1 MAVDAIKRVNAIVS
15 DSDMYAR
22 ETIRIPDSTKMGQI
36 EISVERGDSN
46 SNSERPRIRPGK
58 EARSGRGPEKAEKA
72 ERPLDFFSKF
82 DASVRDNAER
92 ARNTLG
98 RLRRLGE
105 GEGSDTEGDYEIIG
119 GEGMSELRKWNA

>member
-22 ETIRIPDSTKMGQI
+22 ETIRIPDSTKMGQT
-36 EISVERGDSN
+36 SAERGDSN

-58 EARSGRGPEKAEKA
+58 EARSGRVPEKAA
-72 ERPLDFFSKF
+72 EGPVDFFSKF

-98 RLRRLGE
+98 RLRRLDE
-105 GEGSDTEGDYEIIG
+105 GEEGTARSLEEK
-119 GEGMSELRKWNA
+119 EGRFELRKWNA

>member
-22 ETIRIPDSTKMGQI
+22 ETIRIPDSTKTGQ
-36 EISVERGDSN
+36 ISVERGDSN

-58 EARSGRGPEKAEKA
+58 EARSEKAGKA
-72 ERPLDFFSKF
+72 EGPVDFFSKF

-98 RLRRLGE
+98 RLRRLDE
-105 GEGSDTEGDYEIIG
+105 GEEGTATSLEEK
-119 GEGMSELRKWNA
+119 EGRFELRKWNA

>member
-1 MAVDAIKRVNAIVS
+1 MDAIKRVNAIVS

-36 EISVERGDSN
+36 EISVQRGDSN

-58 EARSGRGPEKAEKA
+58 EARSEKAGKAGKA
-72 ERPLDFFSKF
+72 EDGPVDFFSKF

-98 RLRRLGE
+98 RLRRLDE